1 MSDKPVTVAVA
12 TYADRDSA
20 VKDYEAIRHVKR
32 EGQIDHLAIAVV
44 EKDAD
49 GKLKIDRHDT
59 SAHHLAWGGA
69 ILGATL
75 AVVAPPLGFTTLVGV
90 TSSAG
95 VLAGA
100 GGIIGHFHRNI
111 PKATVK
117 EMDDLLES
125 GAAGLVVV
133 AVNPKGADLD
143 ALLAGAQK
151 KVVTNDV
158 ANDKDATVSALD
170 AAFEATEAPADAPAD
185 NTADAAAATA

>member
-20 VKDYEAIRHVKR
+20 IKDYEAIRHVKR
-32 EGQIDHLAIAVV
+32 GGQIDHLAIAVV

-49 GKLKIDRHDT
+49 GQLKIDRHDT

-69 ILGATL
+69 VLGATL
-75 AVVAPPLGFTTLVGV
+75 AVFVPVIGFTTLVG
-90 TSSAG
+90 TATSAG

-111 PKATVK
+111 PKATIE
-117 EMDDLLES
+117 EMDKVLQS

-133 AVNPKGADLD
+133 AVNPKGADID
-143 ALLAGAQK
+143 ALLAGAVK
-151 KVVTNDV
+151 KVVTNEV
-158 ANDKDATVSALD
+158 ANDKDATVSALE
-170 AAFEATEAPADAPAD
+170 AAFEATDVPDDAPADAAETTD
-185 NTADAAAATA
+185 ATA